1 MKIGHKILV
10 LVVFLCLLI
19 AGMVGLSRYISHEG
33 RMLFETETAAVQQ
46 LHAAARATANLLSF
60 VRAVE
65 FMPLDLISSDRRAV
79 EASAAD
85 ELRRLRVRLDQL
97 DKDAVT
103 PADRTDIAAFRSALA
118 TYEQT
123 YLAILKM
130 TQAGDA
136 SGRSK
141 AEAEAFGQIKA
152 IDGLRQ
158 ILRNIEQRSADRV
171 AAAAK
176 DFREHADAS
185 DLNGLLLGGLGILL
199 GLAGSLLVARHGIIA
214 PLDRITDAMGKVA
227 AGDIETA
234 VPGVGRRDELGR
246 LAGALE
252 QFKLQAAEN
261 RRLEADRQEAERRAV
276 ADKRAAMLD
285 LASQFEA
292 SIGGLVRATLAA
304 ASGLG
309 DRASALQVTASRTL
323 GQASAAAS
331 AAGQTAGNVQ
341 TVASATEE
349 LTSSIQEITR
359 QTSLSVT
366 IAGEGETAAAATT
379 ETIGGLARATAQI
392 GDVVRLITEIAS
404 QTNLLALNATIEAA
418 RAGEAGKGFAVVA
431 SEVKSL
437 ANQTARATEE
447 IQGQI
452 AAIQAQTE
460 AAVSRVD
467 AVGTVIRRMS
477 ELSTTVAA
485 AVGQQGAATGEI
497 ARNVQEAA
505 QGTDVVSGSVET
517 MQATAAETGA
527 AADAVSAAATGLT
540 QTADALQQAVAA
552 FLGNLRAA

>member
-1 MKIGHKILV
+1 MKISHKILS

-19 AGMVGLSRYISHEG
+19 AGMVGMSRYVFQEG
-33 RMLFETETAAVQQ
+33 RARFEAETSAVQQ
-46 LHAAARATANLLSF
+46 LHAAGRATANLLSF

-65 FMPLDLISSDRRAV
+65 FMPLDLLSSDRKTI

-97 DKDAVT
+97 EKDAIV
-103 PADRTDIAAFRSALA
+103 AVDRADIAALRGKLADYEKVYLSIQAMTHDGSAA
-118 TYEQT
+118 
-123 YLAILKM
+123 
-130 TQAGDA
+130 
-136 SGRSK
+136 GRSK
-141 AEAEAFGQIKA
+141 AEAEAFGQIQA
-152 IDGLRQ
+152 VEELRKF
-158 ILRNIEQRSADRV
+158 LRSVEQRNADIV
-171 AAAAK
+171 AAEAK
-176 DFREHADAS
+176 NFRTHADAADS
-185 DLNGLLLGGLGILL
+185 NGLIIGGLGILIGL
-199 GLAGSLLVARHGIIA
+199 GASLLVARRGITG
-214 PLDRITDAMGKVA
+214 PLDRITVAMGRVA
-227 AGDIETA
+227 AGDIGIS
-234 VPGVGRRDELGR
+234 VPGVGRRDELGH

-261 RRLEADRQEAERRAV
+261 RQLEADRQDAERRAA

-285 LASQFEA
+285 LAGQFET
-292 SIGGLVRATLAA
+292 SIGGLVKATLEAA
-304 ASGLG
+304 AGLG
-309 DRASALQVTASRTL
+309 ERASALQVTASRAL

-349 LTSSIQEITR
+349 LSSSIQEITR

-379 ETIGGLARATAQI
+379 ATIGDLAQATAQI
-392 GDVVRLITEIAS
+392 GDVVRLITEIAG

-431 SEVKSL
+431 SEVKNL
-437 ANQTARATEE
+437 ASQTARATEE

-452 AAIQAQTE
+452 AAIQAQTD
-460 AAVSRVD
+460 AAVGRVE

-517 MQATAAETGA
+517 MQAAAAETGT
-527 AADAVSAAATGLT
+527 AADAVSTAAAGLT
-540 QTADALQQAVAA
+540 QTAEGLQRAVAG
-552 FLGNLRAA
+552 FLETLRAA

>member
-1 MKIGHKILV
+1 MKIGHKILC
-10 LVVFLCLLI
+10 LVVFLCLLV

-33 RMLFETETAAVQQ
+33 RTLFETETAAVEQ
-46 LHAAARATANLLSF
+46 LHAAGRATANLLSF

-65 FMPLDLISSDRRAV
+65 FMPLDLISSDRKAI
-79 EASAAD
+79 EATAAD

-97 DKDAVT
+97 EKGAAVQ
-103 PADRTDIAAFRSALA
+103 ADRTDVATFRTQLA
-118 TYEQT
+118 EYEKS
-123 YLAILKM
+123 YLAIQAM
-130 TQAGDA
+130 THDGAAAGRA
-136 SGRSK
+136 K
-141 AEAEAFGQIKA
+141 AEAEAFAQMKA
-152 IDGLRQ
+152 IEGLRK
-158 ILRNIEQRSADRV
+158 ILRNIEQRSSDRV
-171 AAAAK
+171 VEAAK
-176 DFREHADAS
+176 DFREHADGS
-185 DLNGLLLGGLGILL
+185 DRNGLILGGLGILL
-199 GLAGSLLVARHGIIA
+199 GLGGSLLVARRGITG
-214 PLDRITDAMGKVA
+214 PLDRITAAMGKVA

-252 QFKLQAAEN
+252 QFKQQAAVN
-261 RRLEADRQEAERRAV
+261 RQLEADRQDADRRAA

-292 SIGGLVRATLAA
+292 SIGGLVQATLAA

-309 DRASALQVTASRTL
+309 ERAAALQVTASRTL

-379 ETIGGLARATAQI
+379 ATIGDLAQATAQI

-452 AAIQAQTE
+452 AAIQAQTD

-527 AADAVSAAATGLT
+527 AADAVSTAAAGLT
-540 QTADALQQAVAA
+540 QTAEGLHRAVAA
-552 FLGNLRAA
+552 FLGTLRAA

>member
-1 MKIGHKILV
+1 MKIGHKILS
-10 LVVFLCLLI
+10 LVVFLCVLI
-19 AGMVGLSRYISHEG
+19 AGMVGLSRYVLQEG
-33 RMLFETETAAVQQ
+33 RARFEAESAAVQQ
-46 LHAAARATANLLSF
+46 LHAAGRATANLLSF

-65 FMPLDLISSDRRAV
+65 FMPLDLLSSDRKTI

-97 DKDAVT
+97 EKDAIV
-103 PADRTDIAAFRSALA
+103 AVDRADIAALRGKLADYEKVYLSIQAMTHDGSAA
-118 TYEQT
+118 
-123 YLAILKM
+123 
-130 TQAGDA
+130 
-136 SGRSK
+136 GRSK
-141 AEAEAFGQIKA
+141 AEAEAFGQIQA
-152 IDGLRQ
+152 VEELRKF
-158 ILRNIEQRSADRV
+158 LRSVEQRNADIV
-171 AAAAK
+171 AAEAK
-176 DFREHADAS
+176 NFRTHADAADS
-185 DLNGLLLGGLGILL
+185 NGLIIGGLGILIGL
-199 GLAGSLLVARHGIIA
+199 GASLLVARRGITG
-214 PLDRITDAMGKVA
+214 PLDRITVAMGRVA
-227 AGDIETA
+227 AGDIGIS
-234 VPGVGRRDELGR
+234 VPGVGRRDELGH

-261 RRLEADRQEAERRAV
+261 RQLEADRQDAERRAA

-285 LASQFEA
+285 LAGQFET
-292 SIGGLVRATLAA
+292 SIGGLVKATLEAA
-304 ASGLG
+304 AGLG
-309 DRASALQVTASRTL
+309 ERASALQVTASRAL

-349 LTSSIQEITR
+349 LSSSIQEITR

-379 ETIGGLARATAQI
+379 ATIGDLAQATAQI
-392 GDVVRLITEIAS
+392 GDVVRLITEIAG

-431 SEVKSL
+431 SEVKNL
-437 ANQTARATEE
+437 ASQTARATEE

-452 AAIQAQTE
+452 AAIQAQTD
-460 AAVSRVD
+460 AAVGRVE

-485 AVGQQGAATGEI
+485 AVGEQGAATGEI

-517 MQATAAETGA
+517 MQAAAAETGT
-527 AADAVSAAATGLT
+527 AADAVSTAAAGLT
-540 QTADALQQAVAA
+540 QTAEGLQRAVAS
-552 FLGNLRAA
+552 FLGTLRAA